1 MFTVGSHLFINDMTI
16 NEDTETQQVEF
27 LNWEENFAVFCS
39 INKDIR
45 FFTERVDYYG
55 AAATFNRESL
65 EFWNERLT
73 RLVSA
78 KAKLRNGV
86 QVNTST
92 IKYFSWNSNTTALL

>member
-1 MFTVGSHLFINDMTI
+1 MIETI
-16 NEDTETQQVEF
+16 ENETETQIEYLDWDESF
-27 LNWEENFAVFCS
+27 GLFCS
-39 INKDIR
+39 INKDIE
-45 FFTERVDYYG
+45 FMTSRVNYY
-55 AAATFNRESL
+55 AAVATFNHESL

-92 IKYFSWNSNTTALL
+92 IKYFS

>member
-1 MFTVGSHLFINDMTI
+1 MIETI
-16 NEDTETQQVEF
+16 ENETETQVEYLDWDESF
-27 LNWEENFAVFCS
+27 GLFCS
-39 INKDIR
+39 INKDIE
-45 FFTERVDYYG
+45 FMTSRVNYYT
-55 AAATFNRESL
+55 AVATFNRESL

-92 IKYFSWNSNTTALL
+92 IKYFS

>member
-1 MFTVGSHLFINDMTI
+1 MIETI
-16 NEDTETQQVEF
+16 ENETETQPEF
-27 LNWEENFAVFCS
+27 LDWDESFGLFCS
-39 INKDIR
+39 INKDIE
-45 FFTERVDYYG
+45 FMTSRVNYYT
-55 AAATFNRESL
+55 AVATFNRESL

-92 IKYFSWNSNTTALL
+92 IKYFS

>member
-1 MFTVGSHLFINDMTI
+1 MIIWLIALLIEFMTSRV
-16 NEDTETQQVEF
+16 NYYS
-27 LNWEENFAVFCS
+27 AV
-39 INKDIR
+39 
-45 FFTERVDYYG
+45 
-55 AAATFNRESL
+55 ATFNRESL

-92 IKYFSWNSNTTALL
+92 IKYFS